1 MRTTGYGMHPEQIAG
16 LLAAAGD
23 AAIVLTYAEDR
34 AFAGVSLNRFASVN
48 STRLD
53 WQGVEVLER
62 SEEFDGDGLREM
74 VRRYGGEGELVV
86 VFWGDQV
93 VPAVALET
101 EVVAA
106 QAELVVD
113 SCYECWL
120 YFTDG
125 HVLIEFQDGEG
136 FVAAR
141 VPN

>member
-1 MRTTGYGMHPEQIAG
+1 MRTSGYGTHPDHIAG

-23 AAIVLTYAEDR
+23 AVIVLTYAEDR

-62 SEEFDGDGLREM
+62 SEEFGGDGLREM
-74 VRRYGGEGELVV
+74 VRRYGEEGELVV

-101 EVVAA
+101 EAVAA
-106 QAELVVD
+106 HAEMVVG

>member
-1 MRTTGYGMHPEQIAG
+1 MKMTGYGMYPEDIAA
-16 LLAAAGD
+16 LLAAAGE
-23 AAIVLTYAEDR
+23 AAIVLTYEEDR
-34 AFAGVSLNRFASVN
+34 AFADLSLNRFASVN

-62 SEEFDGDGLREM
+62 SEEFGGNGLRALL
-74 VRRYGGEGELVV
+74 RRYGGEGELVV
-86 VFWGDQV
+86 VFWGNHA
-93 VPAVALET
+93 VPSVALEA
-101 EVVAA
+101 EVMAA
-106 QAELVVD
+106 HAEMVVG

-125 HVLIEFQDGEG
+125 RVLIEFQDGEG

>member
-1 MRTTGYGMHPEQIAG
+1 MRATGYGMYPQDIAA
-16 LLAAAGD
+16 LLAAAAE
-23 AAIVLTYAEDR
+23 AAIVLTYADHR
-34 AFAGVSLNRFASVN
+34 AFADVSLDRFASVN

-53 WQGVEVLER
+53 WQRAEVLEH

-74 VRRYGGEGELVV
+74 GRRHGGEGELVV
-86 VFWGDQV
+86 VFWGNHA
-93 VPAVALET
+93 VPSVALEA

-106 QAELVVD
+106 HAEMVVG

-120 YFTDG
+120 YFTDSR
-125 HVLIEFQDGEG
+125 VLIEFQDGEG

>member
-1 MRTTGYGMHPEQIAG
+1 MRTTGYGMHPENIAD

-34 AFAGVSLNRFASVN
+34 AFAGVSLNHFASVN

-62 SEEFDGDGLREM
+62 SDEFDGDGLREM

-86 VFWGDQV
+86 VFWGNHA
-93 VPAVALET
+93 VPSVALEAEVAAAHA
-101 EVVAA
+101 EVV
-106 QAELVVD
+106 VG

>member
-1 MRTTGYGMHPEQIAG
+1 MHPEQIAG

-74 VRRYGGEGELVV
+74 VRRYGGEGEFVV

-93 VPAVALET
+93 VPTVALET

-106 QAELVVD
+106 QAELVVG

>member
-1 MRTTGYGMHPEQIAG
+1 MKTDGYGAHPEPIAA
-16 LLAAAGD
+16 LLAAAGE

-34 AFAGVSLNRFASVN
+34 AFAGVSLNRFAPMN

-53 WQGVEVLER
+53 WRAAEGLES

-74 VRRYGGEGELVV
+74 VRRYGAEGELVV
-86 VFWGDQV
+86 IFWGNHA
-93 VPAVALET
+93 VPSVALEA
-101 EVVAA
+101 EAVAA
-106 QAELVVD
+106 HAEMVVG

-141 VPN
+141 IPN

>member
-1 MRTTGYGMHPEQIAG
+1 MKTDGYGAHPEPIAA
-16 LLAAAGD
+16 LLAAAGE

-53 WQGVEVLER
+53 WRGVEVLER

-74 VRRYGGEGELVV
+74 VRRHGAEGELVV
-86 VFWGDQV
+86 VFWGNHA
-93 VPAVALET
+93 VPSVALEA
-101 EVVAA
+101 EAVAA
-106 QAELVVD
+106 HAEMVVG

-141 VPN
+141 IPN

>member
-1 MRTTGYGMHPEQIAG
+1 MKTNSSWLHPEPIAA
-16 LLAAAGD
+16 LLAAAGE
-23 AAIVLTYAEDR
+23 AAMVLTYAEDR

-53 WQGVEVLER
+53 WRGAEVLER
-62 SEEFDGDGLREM
+62 SEEFDGDGLRKM
-74 VRRYGGEGELVV
+74 VRRYGAEGELVV
-86 VFWGDQV
+86 IFWGNHA
-93 VPAVALET
+93 VPSVALEA
-101 EVVAA
+101 EAVAA
-106 QAELVVD
+106 HAEMVVG

-141 VPN
+141 IPN

>member
-1 MRTTGYGMHPEQIAG
+1 MKTDGYGAHPEPIVA
-16 LLAAAGD
+16 LLAAAGE

-48 STRLD
+48 STRLN
-53 WQGVEVLER
+53 WRAAEVLEH

-74 VRRYGGEGELVV
+74 VRRYGAEGELVV
-86 VFWGDQV
+86 VFWGNHA
-93 VPAVALET
+93 VPSVALEA
-101 EVVAA
+101 EAVAA
-106 QAELVVD
+106 HAEMVVG

-125 HVLIEFQDGEG
+125 HVLIEFQDSEG

-141 VPN
+141 IPN

>member
-1 MRTTGYGMHPEQIAG
+1 MHPEQIAG

-74 VRRYGGEGELVV
+74 VRRYGGEGEFVV

-93 VPAVALET
+93 VPTVALET
-101 EVVAA
+101 EAVAA
-106 QAELVVD
+106 HAEMVVG

>member
-1 MRTTGYGMHPEQIAG
+1 MKTDGYGAHPEPIAA
-16 LLAAAGD
+16 LLAAAGE

-34 AFAGVSLNRFASVN
+34 TFAGVSLNRFASVN

-53 WQGVEVLER
+53 WRGVEVLER
-62 SEEFDGDGLREM
+62 SEEFDGDGLRAM
-74 VRRYGGEGELVV
+74 VRRHGAEGELVV
-86 VFWGDQV
+86 IFWGNHA
-93 VPAVALET
+93 VPSVALEA
-101 EVVAA
+101 EAVAA
-106 QAELVVD
+106 HAEMVVG

-141 VPN
+141 IPN

>member
-1 MRTTGYGMHPEQIAG
+1 MTGYGMYPEDIAA
-16 LLAAAGD
+16 LLAAAGE
-23 AAIVLTYAEDR
+23 AAIVLTYEEDR
-34 AFAGVSLNRFASVN
+34 AFADLSLNRFASVN

-62 SEEFDGDGLREM
+62 SEEFGGNGLRALL
-74 VRRYGGEGELVV
+74 RRYGGEGELVV
-86 VFWGDQV
+86 VFWGNHA
-93 VPAVALET
+93 VPSVALEA
-101 EVVAA
+101 EVMAA
-106 QAELVVD
+106 HAEMVVG

-125 HVLIEFQDGEG
+125 RVLIEFQDGEG